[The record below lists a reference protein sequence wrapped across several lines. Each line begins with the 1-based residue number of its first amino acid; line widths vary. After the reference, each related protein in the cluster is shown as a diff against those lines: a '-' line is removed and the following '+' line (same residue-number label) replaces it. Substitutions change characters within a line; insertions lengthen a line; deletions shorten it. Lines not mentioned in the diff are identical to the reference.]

1 MRKRI
6 ATVAVLVATA
16 LAVVW
21 VGPASAGKPS
31 IVDLPPLEL
40 VAVPQTTAATTS

>member
-6 ATVAVLVATA
+6 ATVTVLVATA

-21 VGPASAGKPS
+21 VGPASAGKPGGAGR
-31 IVDLPPLEL
+31 PL
-40 VAVPQTTAATTS
+40 TAM